1 MFQAHLFSNSIY
13 KWKDEIFG
21 QKIIFHTAQL
31 YNVSQSTEHVSE
43 SSQYV
48 SELDVSET
56 TDIHLYLVY

>member
-13 KWKDEIFG
+13 KRKGEIFW
-21 QKIIFHTAQL
+21 QQIIFHAARL
-31 YNVSQSTEHVSE
+31 DNVSESTEHVSE